1 MLAFQPLATL
11 GKDCGPDRERTLLFS
26 LPSANLSRRRDPL
39 LSLSCRK
46 RAPSPWLRARGCLC
60 PGEAAAGRSAP
71 LRGAEPCRAAGHRF
85 GLGFLHGLGRF
96 VRDRAGGEGTPRL
109 GVGTRGGSGR
119 ALVGRGPQWRGHDG
133 EQGLIVDGPLGPRS
147 GALTEKCW
155 ILMPGAFAFG
165 GY

>member
-1 MLAFQPLATL
+1 MGRIGRELYFFPCHLQTLVAVGTPFSPCPAGNAPLPR
-11 GKDCGPDRERTLLFS
+11 GCGPGVA
-26 LPSANLSRRRDPL
+26 SAPARRPLGGRPLSAVLSR
-39 LSLSCRK
+39 
-46 RAPSPWLRARGCLC
+46 
-60 PGEAAAGRSAP
+60 AGLPDTASGWAFSTGR
-71 LRGAEPCRAAGHRF
+71 
-85 GLGFLHGLGRF
+85 GRF